1 MHVSNHSSSTGQA
14 TLVKGVPESL
24 MKDIM
29 PCEISPL
36 GYHLSMSIMEKIW
49 QGEFI
54 DILSLLPF
62 YKDFA
67 FKSDRRGEDKQE
79 EDRRRQ
85 VLQSFQ
91 NWLQAFF
98 IYAGVMVEKHPGIG
112 GDLFQHLD
120 PILEAYKNFGALG
133 CFFYDESFR

>member
-62 YKDFA
+62 HKDFA
-67 FKSDRRGEDKQE
+67 FKIR
-79 EDRRRQ
+79 
-85 VLQSFQ
+85 
-91 NWLQAFF
+91 
-98 IYAGVMVEKHPGIG
+98 
-112 GDLFQHLD
+112 
-120 PILEAYKNFGALG
+120 
-133 CFFYDESFR
+133 

>member
-1 MHVSNHSSSTGQA
+1 MIFYHC
-14 TLVKGVPESL
+14 SL
-24 MKDIM
+24 SIR
-29 PCEISPL
+29 IL
-36 GYHLSMSIMEKIW
+36 LS
-49 QGEFI
+49 
-54 DILSLLPF
+54 
-62 YKDFA
+62 
-67 FKSDRRGEDKQE
+67 KSDRRGEDKQE

-120 PILEAYKNFGALG
+120 PILEAYKNFGALL
-133 CFFYDESFR
+133 FF